1 MLCRDNEK
9 KHRLRTRRK
18 LGTAN
23 HLARLNK
30 SSIIITLK
38 NLGFIPTDIPR
49 YFRQVAA
56 PFPDQLVEEIHRGG
70 RAGGPEDEAEGEVA
84 AGEVAAGEVAAGEDA
99 AGEDAAGEDAAVPND
114 DPLPSHDAAGGVH
127 NDHTYCFAK
136 K

>member
-70 RAGGPEDEAEGEVA
+70 RAGGPEAEAEGEVA
-84 AGEVAAGEVAAGEDA
+84 EGEVA

>member
-70 RAGGPEDEAEGEVA
+70 RAGGPEDEA
-84 AGEVAAGEVAAGEDA
+84 AGEVA

>member
-99 AGEDAAGEDAAVPND
+99 AGEDAAVPND

>member
-70 RAGGPEDEAEGEVA
+70 RAGGPEAEAEGEV
-84 AGEVAAGEVAAGEDA
+84 A

>member
-70 RAGGPEDEAEGEVA
+70 RAGGPGP
-84 AGEVAAGEVAAGEDA
+84 GQ
-99 AGEDAAGEDAAVPND
+99 
-114 DPLPSHDAAGGVH
+114 
-127 NDHTYCFAK
+127 
-136 K
+136 

>member
-70 RAGGPEDEAEGEVA
+70 RAGGPEAEAE
-84 AGEVAAGEVAAGEDA
+84 GEVAAGEVAAGEDA